1 MVQLLLKIAQIHFN
15 LMDLLQI
22 SWKAFSEGGC
32 ELAAQHPTEEV
43 IMSQAPSWD
52 NQIAGDL

>member
-1 MVQLLLKIAQIHFN
+1 MAQLLLNIAQIHFN

-22 SWKAFSEGGC
+22 SWKAFWEGGC

-43 IMSQAPSWD
+43 IM
-52 NQIAGDL
+52 

>member
-1 MVQLLLKIAQIHFN
+1 MVQLLLNVAQIYFN

-32 ELAAQHPTEEV
+32 ELAAQHPTEEL
-43 IMSQAPSWD
+43 IM
-52 NQIAGDL
+52 